1 MKTSTDTFPPFPEK
15 TTADAG
21 TNVLAFHPQQGSLA
35 DLPAEPKAS
44 AKAAVSPPVAA
55 SQQAP
60 APQPSP
66 AQPQPANP
74 AQQQLNTA
82 LLWVHAMVD
91 AAVLVNAK
99 GKILGINR
107 FAARYLGTTPD
118 ALMGHCWPDF
128 LLKRHQPRYL
138 SLVDSALKELSS
150 PQHGLAE
157 VSLIKVNGELK
168 DVELT
173 VSRLPLAEPTWLVL
187 MRDLSFYKEE
197 CLKLHTLA
205 STDALTAL
213 PNRRFFDQQLQQLW
227 QECQS
232 KQSPLSVLVIDVDFF
247 KQFNDEHG
255 HVQGDECLRRVAA
268 AISLALPA
276 GVGLVARYG
285 GEEFAML
292 LPHHNAE
299 LAQQVALNV
308 QRKVQQLDFSEQGLS
323 AEVTVSVSQGIATE
337 SRGLYPN
344 AQALLAAADT
354 ALYRAKSEGRDRIGQ
369 SC

>member
-1 MKTSTDTFPPFPEK
+1 MKTSTETFPPFPEK

-21 TNVLAFHPQQGSLA
+21 ANVLAFHPQQGSLA
-35 DLPAEPKAS
+35 DLPTEPKSKTAGKTTAS
-44 AKAAVSPPVAA
+44 TAAVAA
-55 SQQAP
+55 QPGP
-60 APQPSP
+60 APQ
-66 AQPQPANP
+66 QPVSP

-128 LLKRHQPRYL
+128 MIKRHQPRYL
-138 SLVDSALKELSS
+138 SLVDSALKDLSS

-168 DVELT
+168 DVELS

-197 CLKLHTLA
+197 CMKLHMLA

-213 PNRRFFDQQLQQLW
+213 PNRRFFDQQLQQQW

-299 LAQQVALNV
+299 MAQQVALNV

-344 AQALLAAADT
+344 PQALLAAADT
-354 ALYRAKSEGRDRIGQ
+354 ALYRAKAEGRDRIGQ